1 MASGPGY
8 KILEEKVLPGGFCH
22 ILTWLSDQGLGQ
34 FCSWK
39 GGWNNSKDYVEKKSG
54 ARLELRSS
62 GTGVLLRSNLA
73 WSGNLV
79 IVGKTIAAKKAR
91 NMIQGYMY
99 ITSKEQR

>member
-54 ARLELRSS
+54 ARLELRSP
-62 GTGVLLRSNLA
+62 
-73 WSGNLV
+73 GNLL

-91 NMIQGYMY
+91 NMIQGYMG
-99 ITSKEQR
+99 SMKNVVS